1 MSFYSDMADVTVELL
16 TEFGRSVTLKRST
29 GNSIDPIT
37 GVVTPGVDASVITT
51 GVLKPYPSRMID
63 GVRILST
70 DRELTITNEQT
81 PAPTDK
87 PTMDGEEW
95 AIVGITEMNPAG
107 TVIAYK
113 IQVRR

>member
-1 MSFYSDMADVTVELL
+1 MSFYGDAADVVVEML

-37 GVVTPGVDASVITT
+37 GVVTPGVDASVTTT
-51 GVLKPYPSRMID
+51 GVKRLYPSDVID
-63 GVRILST
+63 GKRILAT
-70 DRELTITNEQT
+70 DEELVVTNEQT
-81 PAPTDK
+81 PVPTDK
-87 PTMDGEEW
+87 PVIDGEEW
-95 AIVGITEMNPAG
+95 AIVRITKMDPAG